1 MCHLVNVIS
10 QAVVQAVFNREF
22 IMSEYGSDIVLETS
36 VHVDH
41 DFEIDDHGVSNIVT
55 FLYANDDEEANESRV
70 SLEGVISGVIDFY
83 GDLDGYQK
91 LYSIAHEF
99 SRLAE
104 QMRGVAGRIE
114 NSTDAV
120 DDLFKISDE

>member
-1 MCHLVNVIS
+1 
-10 QAVVQAVFNREF
+10 
-22 IMSEYGSDIVLETS
+22 MSEYGSDIVLETS

-55 FLYANDDEEANESRV
+55 FLYANDVDLDEEANESRV
-70 SLEGVISGVIDFY
+70 SLEGVINGVIDFY
-83 GDLDGYQK
+83 GDIDGYQK

-104 QMRGVAGRIE
+104 KMRGVAGRIE

-120 DDLFKISDE
+120 DDLFNISND

>member
-1 MCHLVNVIS
+1 
-10 QAVVQAVFNREF
+10 
-22 IMSEYGSDIVLETS
+22 MSEYGSDIVLETS

-41 DFEIDDHGVSNIVT
+41 DFEIDDHGVSTIVT